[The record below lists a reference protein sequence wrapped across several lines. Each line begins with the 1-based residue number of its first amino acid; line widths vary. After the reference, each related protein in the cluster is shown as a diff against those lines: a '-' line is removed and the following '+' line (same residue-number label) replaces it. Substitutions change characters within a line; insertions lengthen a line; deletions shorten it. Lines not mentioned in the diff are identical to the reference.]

1 MCGLSG
7 FWCPQGFDQPAG
19 EAALRAMARTL
30 VHRGPDDEGLWMDA
44 TSGIA
49 IAHRRLSIVDLSPA
63 GHQPMRSPAGRYTIV
78 YNGEIYNH
86 AALREALDACGH
98 SPSGGW
104 RGHSDTE
111 TLLAGFEAWGVEAT
125 LRKAIGMF
133 AFALWDAASRSLTI
147 GRDRV
152 GEKPLYWGWQG
163 TGRERALLFG
173 SELKALR
180 VHPAF
185 DAEIDRAV
193 LAQYMRYGYVPAPR
207 SIYRGI
213 AKLSPGTILRF
224 ESGKPHPLP
233 LTYWSAADAISAAH
247 SYRGDA
253 EDAADELEAL
263 LRSAVAQQ
271 MVADVPLGA
280 FLSGGVDSST
290 IVALMQAQS
299 LRPVK
304 TFSIGFKEAGYDE
317 AKYAA
322 AVAAHLGTD
331 HTELYVT
338 PAEAL
343 SVVPRLPQ
351 LYDEPFADSSQ
362 IPTYLVASLA
372 RQSVTVSLSGD
383 AGDELFCGYR
393 RYSQAA
399 RAWRW
404 IAKLPRGT
412 RSWIAGGVQR
422 VSPRRWNRLA
432 IGPLAGQPRLGETMH
447 KAAAVL
453 DCPDLDAVYRRL
465 VSQWPDPTSLVLNV
479 VEPPTPIEDM
489 PAALLALPNVARMM
503 ALDLLTYLPDDILV
517 KVDRAAMGVSLETRV
532 PLLDHRV
539 VEFAWRLPQRFKIHD
554 GQTKWLLRQVL
565 YRHVP
570 RALIE
575 RPKAGFAVPIDAWLR
590 GPLRAWAQELLD
602 PRRLAS
608 EGFLNPAV
616 VSQAWQEH
624 QQGTRDRQH
633 QLWNVLMFQAWLE
646 EQRRP

>member
-1 MCGLSG
+1 VCGLSG
-7 FWCPQGFDQPAG
+7 FWCPQGFELPAG

-30 VHRGPDDEGLWMDA
+30 VHRGPDDEGLWTDA

-86 AALREALDACGH
+86 AILREALDAAGH
-98 SPSGGW
+98 SPAGGW

-111 TLLAGFEAWGVEAT
+111 TLLAGFDAWGVEAT

-133 AFALWDAASRSLTI
+133 AFALWDAGSRSLTL

-163 TGRERALLFG
+163 AGRQRALLFG

-180 VHPAF
+180 AHPAF
-185 DAEIDRAV
+185 DAPVDRAA
-193 LAQYMRYGYVPAPR
+193 LAQYMRYGYLPAPR

-213 AKLSPGTILRF
+213 AKLRPGTLLRF
-224 ESGKPHPLP
+224 ESGSPEPIAS
-233 LTYWSAADAISAAH
+233 TYWSAAEVVSAAH
-247 SYRGDA
+247 AYAGTAQDA
-253 EDAADELEAL
+253 TDELEAL

-299 LRPVK
+299 SRPVK
-304 TFSIGFKEAGYDE
+304 TFSIGFEEADYDE
-317 AKYAA
+317 AQYAA
-322 AVAAHLGTD
+322 AVASHLGTD
-331 HTELYVT
+331 HTQLYVT
-338 PAEAL
+338 AAEAL

-362 IPTYLVASLA
+362 IPTYLVSSLA

-393 RYSQAA
+393 RYEQAA
-399 RAWRW
+399 RAWHG
-404 IAKLPRGT
+404 IAKLPRAA
-412 RSWIAGGVQR
+412 RAWIARGVQR
-422 VSPRRWNRLA
+422 VSPRRWDRLA
-432 IGPLAGQPRLGETMH
+432 IGPLAGQRRLGETLH

-465 VSQWPDPTSLVLNV
+465 VSQWSDPASLVLDAI
-479 VEPPTPIEDM
+479 EPPTAIEDM
-489 PAALLALPNVARMM
+489 PAALRALPDVERMM

-539 VEFAWRLPQRFKIHD
+539 IEFAWRLPQQLRIHD

-565 YRHVP
+565 HRNVP
-570 RALIE
+570 RSLIE

-590 GPLRAWAQELLD
+590 GPLRPWAQELLD
-602 PRRLAS
+602 PRRLAN

-616 VSQAWQEH
+616 VSEAWQEH

-633 QLWNVLMFQAWLE
+633 QLWSVLMFQAWLE
-646 EQRRP
+646 EQRRS